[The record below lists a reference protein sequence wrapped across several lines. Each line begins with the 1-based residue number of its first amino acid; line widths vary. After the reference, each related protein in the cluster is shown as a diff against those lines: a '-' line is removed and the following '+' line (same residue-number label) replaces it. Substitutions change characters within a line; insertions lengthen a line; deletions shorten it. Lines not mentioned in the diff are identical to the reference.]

1 MPHFSFLSFQTH
13 QRLLHSKSC
22 VYVHVQVEATS
33 NKCPSPQPDAAS
45 AGAQELMRAV
55 GTTRASNPGLERAR
69 DWGGPFQTCNLP
81 LPCRVGSPNASH
93 FAGGQPQPSGGRR
106 RQRGGRLA
114 LACRAWPGSLSA
126 RQAFLLD
133 CQASWMIG
141 TRQKFGTRLHLDLT
155 CVECNP
161 RPGHRKEERCEH
173 GSEVVVEGRKA
184 SLNPQKRPVRTQHSM
199 GPTSQSRISCGS
211 T

>member
-1 MPHFSFLSFQTH
+1 MLCTLYMHSNLKHALARAGRKLPKCDRRIFGGFFLCLTSFSFLSFQTH

-22 VYVHVQVEATS
+22 VHVHVQVEATS

-106 RQRGGRLA
+106 RQRGGRLT
-114 LACRAWPGSLSA
+114 LACRA
-126 RQAFLLD
+126 
-133 CQASWMIG
+133 
-141 TRQKFGTRLHLDLT
+141 
-155 CVECNP
+155 
-161 RPGHRKEERCEH
+161 
-173 GSEVVVEGRKA
+173 
-184 SLNPQKRPVRTQHSM
+184 
-199 GPTSQSRISCGS
+199 
-211 T
+211 